1 MSRPLTGASS
11 ECVAA
16 IAALLAHV
24 SLCVLICERH
34 DALLRRSTV
43 GKRQAGAIAPIFE
56 EAFPP
61 TEENWMDHEPKF
73 VDQLVLRECL
83 DEFSTAIDQ
92 DVLPR
97 LLLEVSHCLD
107 RVAR

>member
-1 MSRPLTGASS
+1 MSRPFTRASS
-11 ECVAA
+11 DCVAA
-16 IAALLAHV
+16 IAALLVRV
-24 SLCVLICERH
+24 SLCVLIGERY
-34 DALLRRSTV
+34 DALLRRSAV
-43 GKRQAGAIAPIFE
+43 GERQAGPIARIFK

-61 TEENWMDHEPKF
+61 AEENWMDHEPKF